1 MTTLILSLSA
11 ALPHATTLC
20 EGVLRHDGPS
30 PHPSV
35 EPVQTPLTLLPTAPN
50 LEIVALVPADQLSW
64 HRLTLPR
71 GALKAGLFQESHTSR
86 LRAVL
91 DGLLEDRVLDDTSQ
105 LHFAIEPQP
114 QPDTPVWV
122 AACNRAWLHA
132 WLAALAEAGRPAS
145 RIVPELTP
153 LGPEHASLQ
162 VISAAEPDQA
172 RLLQASSQGVTLL
185 PLSAASAALLAWS
198 EDAPL
203 LAEPAVAALAEHFF
217 NRPATA
223 QSAQQRWL
231 AAAQSDWDLAQF
243 DLLYTRGTRTR
254 KRLAGLLTTLLRAPR
269 WRAARWATV
278 ALLAVNLLGLQAW
291 AWKQQSALTAQRTAI
306 RDTLTTTFP
315 EVRVVVDA
323 PLQMARALA
332 DLQRRNGTASA
343 ADLETMLTRLQVA
356 APELPAPAAIEFN
369 ASELRLKGLD
379 NAAGLTGATAKLQA
393 QGYGLRLEADTLVM
407 KPERQP

>member
-11 ALPHATTLC
+11 ALPNATTLC
-20 EGVLRHDGPS
+20 EGVLSHDGRIPNPS
-30 PHPSV
+30 W
-35 EPVQTPLTLLPTAPN
+35 EPIQAPLALLPSAAN

-71 GALKAGLFQESHTSR
+71 GALKAGLFQESSTSR

-91 DGLLEDRVLDDTSQ
+91 DGLLEDRVLDDTHQ

-114 QPDTPVWV
+114 QPDAPVWV

-153 LGPEHASLQ
+153 LAPEHASLQ
-162 VISAAEPDQA
+162 VISGAEPDHA
-172 RLLQASSQGVTLL
+172 RLLQASAQGVTLL
-185 PLSAASAALLAWS
+185 PLSSASAALLAWP

-203 LAEPAVAALAEHFF
+203 LAEPGVVALAEHFF

-231 AAAQSDWDLAQF
+231 AAAQSDWDMAQF
-243 DLLYTRGTRTR
+243 DLLYTRSIRTR

-278 ALLAVNLLGLQAW
+278 ALVAANLLGLQAW
-291 AWKQQSALTAQRTAI
+291 AWKQQSALAAQRTAI
-306 RDTLTTTFP
+306 SNTLTTTFP
-315 EVRVVVDA
+315 EVRVVVNA
-323 PLQMARALA
+323 PLQMARALT

-343 ADLETMLTRLQVA
+343 GDLETMLAKLQAA
-356 APELPAPAAIEFN
+356 APDLPAPSAIEFN

-379 NAAGLTGATAKLQA
+379 AAAGLAGTTAKLQPE
-393 QGYGLRLEADTLVM
+393 GYGLQLDADTLVM
-407 KPERQP
+407 KQERQP

>member
-11 ALPHATTLC
+11 ALPNATTLC
-20 EGVLRHDGPS
+20 EGVLSHDGRIPNPS
-30 PHPSV
+30 W
-35 EPVQTPLTLLPTAPN
+35 EPIQAPLALLPSAAN

-71 GALKAGLFQESHTSR
+71 GALKAGLFQESSTSR

-91 DGLLEDRVLDDTSQ
+91 DGLLEDRVLDDTHQ

-114 QPDTPVWV
+114 QPDAPVWV

-153 LGPEHASLQ
+153 LAPEHASLQ
-162 VISAAEPDQA
+162 VISGAEPDHA
-172 RLLQASSQGVTLL
+172 RLLQASAQGVTLL
-185 PLSAASAALLAWS
+185 PLSSASAALLAWP

-203 LAEPAVAALAEHFF
+203 LAEPGVVALAEHFF

-231 AAAQSDWDLAQF
+231 AAAQSDWDMAQF
-243 DLLYTRGTRTR
+243 DLLYTRSIRTR

-278 ALLAVNLLGLQAW
+278 ALVAANLLGLQAW
-291 AWKQQSALTAQRTAI
+291 AWKQQSALAAQRTAI
-306 RDTLTTTFP
+306 SNTLTTTFP
-315 EVRVVVDA
+315 EVRVVVNA
-323 PLQMARALA
+323 PLQMARALT

-343 ADLETMLTRLQVA
+343 GDLETMLAKLQAA
-356 APELPAPAAIEFN
+356 APDLPAPSAIEFN

-379 NAAGLTGATAKLQA
+379 AAAGLASTTAKLQPE
-393 QGYGLRLEADTLVM
+393 GYGLQLDADTLVM
-407 KPERQP
+407 KQERQP

>member
-1 MTTLILSLSA
+1 MTTLIISLSA
-11 ALPHATTLC
+11 ALPNATTLC
-20 EGVLRHDGPS
+20 EGVLSHDGRS
-30 PHPSV
+30 PGPKF
-35 EPVQTPLTLLPTAPN
+35 EPIQAPLALLPTAPS

-71 GALKAGLFQESHTSR
+71 GALKVGLFQENHTPR

-91 DGLLEDRVLDDTSQ
+91 DGLLEDRVLDETRL
-105 LHFAIEPQP
+105 LHFAIESQP
-114 QPDTPVWV
+114 QPDAPVWV

-145 RIVPELTP
+145 RIVPELVP
-153 LGPEHASLQ
+153 LAPDHASLQ

-172 RLLQASSQGVTLL
+172 RLLQASAQGVTLL
-185 PLSAASAALLAWS
+185 PLSTASAALLAWP

-203 LAEPAVAALAEHFF
+203 LAEPGVAALAEHFF

-223 QSAQQRWL
+223 QSAHQRWL

-243 DLLYTRGTRTR
+243 DLLYNRSTRTR

-278 ALLAVNLLGLQAW
+278 ALVAVNLLGLQAW
-291 AWKQQSALTAQRTAI
+291 AWKQQSALAAQRTAI
-306 RDTLTTTFP
+306 SNTLTSTFP
-315 EVRVVVDA
+315 EVRPVVNA

-343 ADLETMLTRLQVA
+343 ADLETMLTQLQAA
-356 APELPAPAAIEFN
+356 APELPAPSAIDFS
-369 ASELRLKGLD
+369 ASELRLKGLST
-379 NAAGLTGATAKLQA
+379 AAGLSAATAKLQP
-393 QGYGLRLEADTLVM
+393 QGYDVRLEADTLVM
-407 KPERQP
+407 KQERSP